1 MTHNMKHNPNISIM
15 LMKLF
20 ASHDVEDSELPS
32 LDISDTS
39 NTGSAV
45 EVSARGDIS
54 SSDEEVYRPRRKH
67 SHCDADD
74 ADNHSKQSSDYDN
87 GRRRRGHRHRRGRGE
102 GEASDG
108 IIDLST
114 RSDGRCFN
122 RRNSRSLSPPARAE
136 RARRSLSTPSHARF
150 SYSSRRSSLGGTT
163 VYRTAYMASLD
174 AYLNTTSGLRLQPDG
189 KCTFSFER
197 RRIVINCAAPEE
209 GGDGDYTLYLCI
221 GPMKELQ
228 VKFRSKNLL
237 KLVASWNEE
246 LKQRCQ
252 RRQRQRSQDTPGNDD
267 IPSSGLLQIDSTKPG
282 DANVAFIYYG
292 HVQDIMNA
300 AHFQSTLD
308 DFVDDALYLD
318 DRINNERKPDV
329 IKNRNYDRHQQHNLT
344 RSLPSFHTENDYDRS
359 ELRRGNNTS
368 RRQTVT
374 VCKSPPVSKSPPVAE
389 PAPTT
394 FDTSNNDVSNAN
406 ETDME
411 NSSKSIFSRMIS
423 SWRSKS
429 GEISFSPFVGLGNQE
444 QDCYVVDRHAVE
456 AGTVKTT
463 IVLNRVGAG
472 GGESE
477 KSEDGATEERQLTI
491 RRADEF
497 RRRDCSRPRRGDDQR
512 IDAYA
517 GNRCDRPRQRRSI
530 TVDSDVDDRD
540 ERVRHRQ
547 STRQSSPSRP
557 HRKSAVFIADDYS
570 DRNQYAHSRRRT

>member
-1 MTHNMKHNPNISIM
+1 M
-15 LMKLF
+15 LMKLL
-20 ASHDVEDSELPS
+20 ASHDVEDLELPS
-32 LDISDTS
+32 LDISDSS
-39 NTGSAV
+39 NTGSRSSAV

-54 SSDEEVYRPRRKH
+54 SSDEEVLYRPRRKF
-67 SHCDADD
+67 SHYDADD
-74 ADNHSKQSSDYDN
+74 DDNDDKQSREYDN
-87 GRRRRGHRHRRGRGE
+87 VRRRRGQRHRRGE
-102 GEASDG
+102 GEAADG

-136 RARRSLSTPSHARF
+136 RARRSRSSQARF

-163 VYRTAYMASLD
+163 VYRTPYMASLD

-189 KCTFSFER
+189 KCTFSFEKR
-197 RRIVINCAAPEE
+197 RFVITCAAPEE

-237 KLVASWNEE
+237 KLIASWNEE
-246 LKQRCQ
+246 LKQRCL
-252 RRQRQRSQDTPGNDD
+252 RRQRQRSQDDNED

-300 AHFQSTLD
+300 VHFQSTLD

-318 DRINNERKPDV
+318 DRINHERKPDV
-329 IKNRNYDRHQQHNLT
+329 IKNRNYDRHQQHYMT
-344 RSLPSFHTENDYDRS
+344 RSLPSFHTENDYDRPK
-359 ELRRGNNTS
+359 LRRGNNTS
-368 RRQTVT
+368 RRQSIA
-374 VCKSPPVSKSPPVAE
+374 VCKSPPLAKSPPVPE

-394 FDTSNNDVSNAN
+394 FDTSNNDVSTAN

-444 QDCYVVDRHAVE
+444 QDCYVVDRQAVE
-456 AGTVKTT
+456 AGNVKTT

-472 GGESE
+472 GGECE
-477 KSEDGATEERQLTI
+477 KSEEDASGKEERQLTI
-491 RRADEF
+491 RRADEY
-497 RRRDCSRPRRGDDQR
+497 RRRDCSRPRIGDDQR
-512 IDAYA
+512 IDAYT

-530 TVDSDVDDRD
+530 TFDSDVDDRN

-547 STRQSSPSRP
+547 SSRQSAPSRP
-557 HRKSAVFIADDYS
+557 HRKSAVFIADDFS
-570 DRNQYAHSRRRT
+570 DRHQYAHSRRHT